1 MRERYNVLKGIGV
14 VVIMTI
20 ISVSLSKQPTF
31 IHLGVSPL
39 IIGIILGMMYAN
51 TFKKHIPTE
60 WQKGVIFCTKS
71 VLRTAIVFY
80 GFRLTLGGIAQIGF
94 EGVSISILMVATT
107 YLLGTFIGVKVL
119 KMDRSL
125 VTLTSAGSAICGAA
139 AVLATEPVIK
149 AKPYKSA
156 VAVSTVVLFGTLSMF
171 LYPFAYKLGLVPL
184 SPEVFG
190 IYIGGT
196 LHEVAHVVGASGAI
210 SDEVA
215 NSAIIVKM
223 TRVMLLAPFLMILS
237 FFVYHGR
244 ANARKAKVRFPF
256 FALMFIVVVL
266 FNSLNLL
273 SDTVLY
279 VIEEADNFAL
289 TMAMTAL
296 GMESSFDKFKQ
307 AGLKPFLLASLLF
320 VWLIF
325 GGFGIVYTLTTIF

>member
-1 MRERYNVLKGIGV
+1 MHEKANILKGIGV
-14 VVIMTI
+14 VVVMTI
-20 ISVSLSKQPTF
+20 IAISLSKQPFF

-51 TFKKHIPTE
+51 SFKKHIPTQ
-60 WQKGVIFCTKS
+60 WQRGVIFCTKT

-80 GFRLTLGGIAQIGF
+80 GFRLTLGGIYEIGF
-94 EGVSISILMVATT
+94 EGVAISVLVVATT
-107 YLLGTFIGVKVL
+107 YLLGTFVGVKIL
-119 KMDRSL
+119 NMDRSL

-171 LYPFAYKLGLVPL
+171 LYPFVYKLGLIDLP
-184 SPEVFG
+184 PEVFG

-196 LHEVAHVVGASGAI
+196 LHEVAHVVGAAGAI
-210 SDEVA
+210 GDEVA
-215 NSAIIVKM
+215 KNAIIVKM
-223 TRVMLLAPFLMILS
+223 TRVMALAPFLMILS

-244 ANARKAKVRFPF
+244 KSGRKAKVRFPF

-273 SDTVLY
+273 SDTTLY
-279 VIEEADNFAL
+279 VIEEADNFGL

-307 AGLKPFLLASLLF
+307 AGAKPFILALILF
-320 VWLIF
+320 LWLVF
-325 GGFGIVYTLTTIF
+325 GGYFLIKIFY